1 MRPINLVKLPQ
12 YAQDYIRGLEEELK
26 QLKEEL
32 DAQKQTTPSRVFWG
46 RSYRDI
52 AAGGFLRDDET
63 IHFTMRSS
71 PRSDVRVRLTRDGTI
86 YINGDDRLCLTFEA
100 TNACTIMRQ
109 P

>member
-1 MRPINLVKLPQ
+1 MDRNTLLKLPK
-12 YAQDYIRGLEEELK
+12 YAQDYIRGLEGELK
-26 QLKEEL
+26 QFKEEL
-32 DAQKQTTPSRVFWG
+32 EAQKQTTPSRVFWG

-63 IHFTMRSS
+63 IHFIIGSN
-71 PRSDVRVRLTRDGTI
+71 PRRDVRVRLTKDGNL
-86 YINGDDRLCLTFEA
+86 YINGDDRLSLTFEA